1 MPSNLSS
8 KFWLKFFEILFIKD
22 EFIGHFDKNRTM
34 LISMN
39 VSGLHKLGRSEPAM
53 KEFLSKQSLEIKTK
67 FLTNYYKSSA
77 FVPAPPV
84 GELNLAGLLKD
95 ISQERQTKVLKDFFF
110 NGMSKGGNVWL
121 PTLATHV
128 EDGSIFGA
136 TSSPPVIKPA
146 IAKEESPDNV
156 SLGNI
161 TADDK
166 SAHLV
171 IAQHHSTIPSGV
183 AFFRVVGQISP
194 RVRFFNK
201 AEAAKSYPASG
212 SIVVHAKLTSHPF
225 KEDSLVCWAVGVPDP
240 NQSSHYSA
248 IRQGSEYRVYVV
260 YPIPFKLNQVDLIRG
275 GLIDFYSKTNFRNQ
289 LFRTTDG
296 AFIRPNF
303 SAAPVVENNF
313 SSPLQ
318 VFRKLNTHPSAEFG
332 EVAWDF
338 TSAQV
343 EKLSFISGE
352 LLLKRFLK
360 HLEVREKIKKIGFTK
375 EIVSELTDDL
385 DKFAAE
391 YSEPTNLAR
400 VKNIL
405 LNLGLFTD
413 AASEVGSFIC
423 NSAEFKQKLDQ
434 YLEDSKS
441 KVDQELAGIKNE
453 IQRKLEEREQLEK
466 SLAAARQAHHKAIKD
481 LESAVAKKFK
491 EAVSKGKDVLVE
503 SALFQALLSNPEPAV
518 VHQGTAV
525 EQLPLL
531 LPAPNIKIKNVEDFA
546 RQIEPFADLVG
557 MERGECT
564 AFLGALMGCR
574 NAVIES
580 DSPSRLSRAIAY
592 SFFGDIYLD
601 VTLPGDVFSTSD
613 LLNLPSN
620 LHGAESGPLSLASA
634 LHQLADC
641 GQPVLISVR
650 GINRAP
656 EGIALEEIREWIG
669 PNGEPGPQVSF
680 SNPRK
685 VIEKIRL
692 PSNLFVLFFVDHGE
706 TTIPV
711 SSSLLAQL
719 PLFSISAPAA
729 TASDDDSALLV
740 QEALVEMNALV
751 RKELRRQALLSKGPV
766 AVRDRL
772 SVNELITQFSS
783 NAKIQVSSSARQ
795 DIFVSETL
803 LSPAAEKILKE
814 IGLTAAGQESRA
826 RALFDTLTKEGAAK

>member
-1 MPSNLSS
+1 MRTNQTYI
-8 KFWLKFFEILFIKD
+8 FWLKFFDALFIKG

-39 VSGLHKLGRSEPAM
+39 VSNLHKLGRSEPAM

-77 FVPAPPV
+77 FVPSPPV
-84 GELNLAGLLKD
+84 GELKLVGLLKD
-95 ISQERQTKVLKDFFF
+95 ISQEGQTKALKDFFF

-121 PTLATHV
+121 STLATHV

-146 IAKEESPDNV
+146 IAKEESSVNE
-156 SLGNI
+156 SLGNMA
-161 TADDK
+161 ADDK

-225 KEDSLVCWAVGVPDP
+225 REDSLVCWAVGVPDP

-248 IRQGSEYRVYVV
+248 IRQGSEHRVYVV
-260 YPIPFKLNQVDLIRG
+260 YPIPFKLNQVDLIRES
-275 GLIDFYSKTNFRNQ
+275 LIDFYSKTNFRNQ

-303 SAAPVVENNF
+303 SAAPIVENNF
-313 SSPLQ
+313 STPLQ
-318 VFRKLNTHPSAEFG
+318 VYRKLNTHPSAEFG
-332 EVAWDF
+332 EVVWDF

-343 EKLSFISGE
+343 EKLSFISGA

-360 HLEVREKIKKIGFTK
+360 QLEVREKIKKIGLTK
-375 EIVSELTDDL
+375 EIVSELADDL

-391 YSEPTNLAR
+391 SSEPTNLAR

-405 LNLGLFTD
+405 LNLGQFTD
-413 AASEVGSFIC
+413 AALEVGNFIF
-423 NSAEFKQKLDQ
+423 NSAEFRQTLDK

-441 KVDQELAGIKNE
+441 KVDLELAGIKNE
-453 IQRKLEEREQLEK
+453 IQRKLEEKEQLEK
-466 SLAAARQAHHKAIKD
+466 SLAAARQTHQKAIKE

-518 VHQGTAV
+518 VHQGIAV
-525 EQLPLL
+525 EQQPLL
-531 LPAPNIKIKNVEDFA
+531 LPGPDIKIKNVEDFA
-546 RQIEPFADLVG
+546 RQVEPFADLVG
-557 MERGECT
+557 MEHGECT
-564 AFLGALMGCR
+564 AFLGALLGCR

-580 DSPSRLSRAIAY
+580 DSPSRLSRAIAS
-592 SFFGDIYLD
+592 SFFGGIYLD
-601 VTLPGDVFSTSD
+601 VTLSGDMFSTSD

-620 LHGAESGPLSLASA
+620 LHGADSGSLSLASA

-641 GQPVLISVR
+641 GQPVLLSVR

-669 PNGEPGPQVSF
+669 SYGEPGPQVSF

-719 PLFSISAPAA
+719 PLFSICAPAA
-729 TASDDDSALLV
+729 PVNDDDSALLME
-740 QEALVEMNALV
+740 EALVEINAQV
-751 RKELRRQALLSKGPV
+751 RKALRRQALLSKGPV

-772 SVNELITQFSS
+772 SVNELITQFASIA
-783 NAKIQVSSSARQ
+783 NIQVDTTTRQ

-803 LSPAAEKILKE
+803 LAPAAEKMLKE
-814 IGLTAAGQESRA
+814 LGLTAAGHGSRA
-826 RALFDTLTKEGAAK
+826 RTLFDMLTKEGAAK